1 MDKEKKKCPKGYRRN
16 KAGDCIEMT
25 AELLKHKQ
33 SLRNKKKGVVYD
45 EEGKIIRPPKWGT
58 QKKRTDEIIKEE
70 VEEPEEVEEDSLNE
84 ESADVIEEK
93 IENSID
99 NLESIIESSIPEVE
113 PIQLLPTSLEKDIS
127 PSSSIEEEISQSSS
141 EKDLYPSLNDPEFS
155 AKIYQRREF
164 ADTKYDGEIKD
175 IKKQANELCNA
186 PFELMPH
193 QLFVRNFLSFQTP
206 YNSLL
211 LYHGLGSG
219 KTCSAIGIAEEMRGY
234 MKQMGITKRIIIVA
248 SPNVQDNFRLQ
259 LFDERR
265 LEQLPDG
272 TWNLNTCIGN
282 SLLNEINPTNLV
294 GLTRDKIISQI
305 KSLIQ
310 NYYVFMGNKGEFANY
325 IRKAITVPA
334 DAGYSPEEA
343 ATLRNRKIKA
353 HFNNRLVILDEIHN
367 IRISDANKTK
377 MTLMLL
383 NEIAKK
389 SDNMRMLLLS
399 ATPMYNSY
407 QEIIWLVNLL
417 NANDKRPAVRIEDVF
432 QSSGDSFWKIGP
444 DGTSG
449 KDVLIRKITGYI
461 SYVRGENPYVF
472 PFRIY
477 PEIFDPKNA
486 FPLKENYPKK
496 QMNQMP
502 IEDPLQFIPVYK
514 NKIGEYQE
522 RGYQAIIDY
531 LGLKSTTVVD
541 KNGKERIMPTFEN
554 MENFGYTLLMA
565 PLEALIITYPNM
577 VLDKKKK
584 ELSEKDNKDMIK
596 NMVGKGGLMN
606 IVKYKEVKG
615 PIPRRYD
622 YEYIPKMKAVYQEI
636 FNPENIGRFSSKI
649 ETICKLINK
658 PSKGIILIYSQ
669 FIDGGLV
676 PMALAL
682 ESMGFS
688 RYASTPEHNHNL
700 FKNKQKKKDDPKY
713 VMITGEK
720 SLSQNNNEDLKYV
733 TNKENKDG
741 SRVKVILISM
751 AASEGLDFK
760 NIRQIHILEP
770 WYNMNRIEQIVGRG
784 VRNLSHCDL
793 EFEDRN
799 VEIYLHGTELINPE
813 EEAADMYVYRS
824 AEKKAI
830 QIGYVTR
837 VLKENAVDCLLN
849 IGQTNFTEKELLTEL
864 SNQSIRI
871 RLSSRGEEL
880 LPFQVGDKP
889 RTEVCDYMEDCAFQC
904 KAKPI
909 RGVIK
914 NTYDENFVKNNSVV
928 IMKKIRDLFMERV
941 VYRRDHLKN
950 AINFIKKY
958 PDEHIYY
965 ALTRFVNNKSE
976 VLIDKYGRS
985 GHLISRGEYY
995 AFQPNEITDERIS
1008 VFERTTPVDY
1018 KPVSL
1023 RLEIPKEFHSQEQVG
1038 EAGEIEEKKETKKI
1052 ASTYEKI
1059 MGELRI
1065 VIQKLVKKK
1074 LQTKATDSDWY
1085 NHANQIVPELL
1096 TTHHIKS
1103 ELINTYVAFHYLDRL
1118 SIEDRLI
1125 LIGRLF
1131 PRKGS
1136 LNAYEIIV
1144 QLYFSKL
1151 LLETEDETGDI
1162 IQSVILADGGINR
1175 LFVLRDGV
1183 WSPAEYTDE
1192 QLFLDIKKRK
1202 LTVPLSK
1209 INKTEIGFISPFK
1222 GKDLVFKTKD
1232 MTQKRNNKGAKCTD
1246 SSKVAI
1252 ANKIGGIMGEP
1263 TLYQSTE
1270 IERPELCV
1278 MLEILMRWKTEST
1291 QTTYFFGPEQTNE
1304 MDLANLRF

>member
-1 MDKEKKKCPKGYRRN
+1 
-16 KAGDCIEMT
+16 MT

-70 VEEPEEVEEDSLNE
+70 VEEVEEPEEDSLNE

-99 NLESIIESSIPEVE
+99 NAESIIESSIPEVE

-622 YEYIPKMKAVYQEI
+622 Y
-636 FNPENIGRFSSKI
+636 G
-649 ETICKLINK
+649 
-658 PSKGIILIYSQ
+658 IYSKNEN
-669 FIDGGLV
+669 GL
-676 PMALAL
+676 
-682 ESMGFS
+682 S
-688 RYASTPEHNHNL
+688 RNFQSREH
-700 FKNKQKKKDDPKY
+700 
-713 VMITGEK
+713 
-720 SLSQNNNEDLKYV
+720 
-733 TNKENKDG
+733 
-741 SRVKVILISM
+741 R
-751 AASEGLDFK
+751 
-760 NIRQIHILEP
+760 
-770 WYNMNRIEQIVGRG
+770 
-784 VRNLSHCDL
+784 
-793 EFEDRN
+793 
-799 VEIYLHGTELINPE
+799 
-813 EEAADMYVYRS
+813 
-824 AEKKAI
+824 
-830 QIGYVTR
+830 
-837 VLKENAVDCLLN
+837 
-849 IGQTNFTEKELLTEL
+849 
-864 SNQSIRI
+864 
-871 RLSSRGEEL
+871 
-880 LPFQVGDKP
+880 
-889 RTEVCDYMEDCAFQC
+889 
-904 KAKPI
+904 
-909 RGVIK
+909 
-914 NTYDENFVKNNSVV
+914 
-928 IMKKIRDLFMERV
+928 KI
-941 VYRRDHLKN
+941 
-950 AINFIKKY
+950 
-958 PDEHIYY
+958 
-965 ALTRFVNNKSE
+965 
-976 VLIDKYGRS
+976 
-985 GHLISRGEYY
+985 
-995 AFQPNEITDERIS
+995 
-1008 VFERTTPVDY
+1008 
-1018 KPVSL
+1018 
-1023 RLEIPKEFHSQEQVG
+1023 
-1038 EAGEIEEKKETKKI
+1038 
-1052 ASTYEKI
+1052 
-1059 MGELRI
+1059 
-1065 VIQKLVKKK
+1065 
-1074 LQTKATDSDWY
+1074 
-1085 NHANQIVPELL
+1085 
-1096 TTHHIKS
+1096 
-1103 ELINTYVAFHYLDRL
+1103 
-1118 SIEDRLI
+1118 
-1125 LIGRLF
+1125 
-1131 PRKGS
+1131 
-1136 LNAYEIIV
+1136 
-1144 QLYFSKL
+1144 
-1151 LLETEDETGDI
+1151 
-1162 IQSVILADGGINR
+1162 
-1175 LFVLRDGV
+1175 
-1183 WSPAEYTDE
+1183 
-1192 QLFLDIKKRK
+1192 
-1202 LTVPLSK
+1202 
-1209 INKTEIGFISPFK
+1209 
-1222 GKDLVFKTKD
+1222 
-1232 MTQKRNNKGAKCTD
+1232 
-1246 SSKVAI
+1246 
-1252 ANKIGGIMGEP
+1252 
-1263 TLYQSTE
+1263 
-1270 IERPELCV
+1270 
-1278 MLEILMRWKTEST
+1278 
-1291 QTTYFFGPEQTNE
+1291 
-1304 MDLANLRF
+1304 